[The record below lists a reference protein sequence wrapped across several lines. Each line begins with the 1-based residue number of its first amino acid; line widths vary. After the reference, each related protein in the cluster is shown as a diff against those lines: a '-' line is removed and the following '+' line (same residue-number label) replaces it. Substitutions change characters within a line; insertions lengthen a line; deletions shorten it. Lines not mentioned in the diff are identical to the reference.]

1 MYVVYCYQL
10 NNYSL
15 NILSQS
21 KDTASR
27 KPGLQ
32 NRSAANGSAKKAI
45 TLPAVPVFEQNETMV
60 GEKESLQL
68 KSLAGNMAGRSSQDA
83 TMMEAETPKINSQ
96 INGLIQS
103 IAPNKSQAFQFA
115 GSILQ
120 LMPMPDGD
128 KINNQKLYNICT
140 AIWKPHEGE
149 IVGDGSAMAAL
160 NWEVN
165 NPTKPGIGGRSH
177 LQKLQDLKKGVIKC
191 QSGRLTKY
199 ESETA
204 AALIIAIDTAVAG
217 KYVDN

>member
-1 MYVVYCYQL
+1 M
-10 NNYSL
+10 
-15 NILSQS
+15 
-21 KDTASR
+21 
-27 KPGLQ
+27 Q
-32 NRSAANGSAKKAI
+32 NRSAANGSAKKSI
-45 TLPAVPVFEQNETMV
+45 TLPAVPVFEQIETLT
-60 GEKESLQL
+60 GEKNSLQL
-68 KSLAGNMAGRSSQDA
+68 KSLAGNVAGRSSQDA
-83 TMMEAETPKINSQ
+83 TLTPKINSE
-96 INGLIQS
+96 IDGLIQS

-191 QSGRLTKY
+191 QNGRLTKY
-199 ESETA
+199 ESDTA